1 MMLLIRWLSRRLRAR
16 RAAERPDAAAP
27 IGTGQ
32 SSLAQG
38 GRGPLWLVAHQVRYN
53 LIPLTRNR
61 QGGVV
66 AAIGFPVIFLVL
78 FVGVFGNRAVGAGHV
93 KAATYYVPG
102 IAALAVVVASF
113 ANLVTALVSQ
123 RESGILR
130 RRRATPVPAPVLIA
144 AQAVTTLLVSLAG
157 VAVLLGIGRL
167 TYGVTLHAAAAVG
180 VLLTTLVGSVA
191 CSCLAYALST
201 AIRSVDSATPTVQA
215 ISLPLYFI
223 SGVFI
228 PNTDLPSWLQQ
239 VAKAFPVQHLANG
252 LHHAF
257 DPGVHGAAV
266 PWTELAVLAVWG
278 AAGLAVALR
287 RFSWSPSTAST
298 PPDDRRSAGAPGGHA
313 RRLGWKPEPGRV
325 EVSRST
331 PTWPSSRPTPSAGQ
345 QPQGPTAEGAG
356 RAATPQRD

>member
-1 MMLLIRWLSRRLRAR
+1 MIIVIRWLSRRLRAR
-16 RAAERPDAAAP
+16 RAAAQPDAAAP
-27 IGTGQ
+27 LGTGQ
-32 SSLAQG
+32 PSLPQG
-38 GRGPLWLVAHQVRYN
+38 GRGPLWLVVHQVRYN

-78 FVGVFGNRAVGAGHV
+78 FVGVFGNHPVGAGHV

-157 VAVLLGIGRL
+157 AAVLLGIGWL
-167 TYGVTLHAAAAVG
+167 AYGVTLHAAAAVG
-180 VLLTTLVGSVA
+180 VLLTTVVGSVA

-201 AIRSVDSATPTVQA
+201 AIGSVDSATPTVQA

-228 PNTDLPSWLQQ
+228 PNADLPSWLQQ

-257 DPGVHGAAV
+257 DPAVHGTAV
-266 PWTELAVLAVWG
+266 PWTDLAVLAAWG

-287 RFSWSPSTAST
+287 RFSWSPS
-298 PPDDRRSAGAPGGHA
+298 
-313 RRLGWKPEPGRV
+313 
-325 EVSRST
+325 
-331 PTWPSSRPTPSAGQ
+331 
-345 QPQGPTAEGAG
+345 
-356 RAATPQRD
+356 AATATAGGRWSARAR

>member
-1 MMLLIRWLSRRLRAR
+1 MVILIRWLSRRLRAR
-16 RAAERPDAAAP
+16 RAAGRPAAAAP
-27 IGTGQ
+27 IAAGPPSPPNGPK
-32 SSLAQG
+32 
-38 GRGPLWLVAHQVRYN
+38 GPLALVAHQVRYN

-61 QGGVV
+61 QGGLV

-78 FVGVFGNRAVGAGHV
+78 FVSVFGDHPVGADHA

-113 ANLVTALVSQ
+113 TNLVTALVSQ

-130 RRRATPVPAPVLIA
+130 RRRATPVPTPVLIA
-144 AQAVTTLLVSLAG
+144 AQAMTTLLVSLAG

-167 TYGVTLHAAAAVG
+167 AYGVTLHPAAGLG
-180 VLLTTLVGSVA
+180 VLLTTVVGSVA

-201 AIRSVDSATPTVQA
+201 AIGSVDSATPTVQA

-228 PNTDLPSWLQQ
+228 PNGNLPPWLQQ

-257 DPGVHGAAV
+257 DPAVHGTAV
-266 PWTELAVLAVWG
+266 PWIDLAVLAAWG
-278 AAGLAVALR
+278 AAGLAIALA
-287 RFSWSPSTAST
+287 RFSWSPSAATSL
-298 PPDDRRSAGAPGGHA
+298 PGDRRLAHAADGRAG
-313 RRLGWKPEPGRV
+313 RLGRGSQTRT
-325 EVSRST
+325 S
-331 PTWPSSRPTPSAGQ
+331 
-345 QPQGPTAEGAG
+345 
-356 RAATPQRD
+356 